1 MFKIKILTLF
11 IFLFIT
17 NISIA
22 QNTYVYNEHEE
33 FNITLPGEVYY
44 DSMIQDGKLVFES
57 LLNDNFAA
65 DLSVYTGNNYEYFSD
80 FTKELNEFAGD
91 MGYTEIRKFKKG
103 SISSEITYEFYSG
116 YSPEDRCTVIFGLIQ
131 NSFSR
136 KLYEFELVCL
146 KINLK
151 TATSI
156 INSIEIE

>member
-1 MFKIKILTLF
+1 M
-11 IFLFIT
+11 
-17 NISIA
+17 S
-22 QNTYVYNEHEE
+22 Q
-33 FNITLPGEVYY
+33 
-44 DSMIQDGKLVFES
+44 SQDGKLVFES

-80 FTKELNEFAGD
+80 FTKELNEFAED

-116 YSPEDRCTVIFGLIQ
+116 YSPEDRCTVIFGVIQ

>member
-33 FNITLPGEVYY
+33 FKITLPGEVYY

-65 DLSVYTGNNYEYFSD
+65 DLSVYTGNTYEYFSD
-80 FTKELNEFAGD
+80 FTKELNEFAED

-103 SISSEITYEFYSG
+103 NISSEITYEFYSG
-116 YSPEDRCTVIFGLIQ
+116 YSSDDRCTVIFGIIQ
-131 NSFSR
+131 DSFSR
-136 KLYEFELVCL
+136 IYYEFDLLCL
-146 KINLK
+146 KIDLK